1 MEGLGFRAEDEK
13 QSVLRELQNLHV
25 SNFAAPL
32 PQPQIRSL
40 HPCPVSCS
48 RENACRGQE
57 APNLILL
64 IQTLVRTGVMSGAGS
79 SVSVD
84 LVMGWEL
91 GTLEVESGEVWHAIP
106 Q

>member
-32 PQPQIRSL
+32 LQPQIRSL

-57 APNLILL
+57 EAPTLILL
-64 IQTLVRTGVMSGAGS
+64 IQTLVRTGVMSGACS

-91 GTLEVESGEVWHAIP
+91 GTLEVESG
-106 Q
+106 